1 MVYRELSHRKK
12 AEQAARIPEAW
23 KVDTRYLFE
32 GREKSIIKQLT
43 PENAPSF
50 WSGVLSEKEIG
61 ITTGNDAVDIVDG
74 IREGKWSA
82 EEVTTAFCKRAALA
96 HQLTNCLT
104 EIFFEEAIQQA
115 RTLDQARNTHP
126 ETPLGPL
133 HGLPISLKDTYHVPG
148 VDATIGLACFAFQP
162 STSYS
167 PLAELLVSLGAVLYC
182 KTNIPQTLMTAD
194 SENNLFGRTI
204 NPHNRYLT
212 AGGSTGGEG
221 PLIALGGSV
230 LGFGTD
236 IAGSLRIPA
245 LCNGVYG
252 FKPSSGIMPFSGQ
265 RLPFAPGWEGIG
277 IVASAGPMA
286 SSVRACSFA
295 LKAILKSVPSD
306 VDPMCLRIPWY
317 ESAEL
322 ARLKNPKSLR
332 IGVVGDDGLFTITPP
347 VRRAMK
353 EAEKKLKL
361 AGVTTVHVK
370 LPLMLELLGVIGE
383 MLAVNGTEYL
393 MDLIHSTGEPLIPS
407 VEKLGLLAG
416 SPKTMGEYFELN
428 RKRQDIALVY
438 SKFWI
443 DNNLDALIMPP
454 APHTAVPENAWAVP
468 SYTAIWNLLDY
479 PSIVLPTGAVN
490 EMDILEGTE
499 DFYSENDKEV
509 YKLYDGGPSA
519 YEHAPIAIQLVSKKQ
534 DDQALTVIAGVED
547 ATFIFL
553 QSFARSNAADA
564 IVYMFFVSVIRY
576 ALVLLVP
583 LSLILSSYLY
593 LYPVFHL
600 CAFPAPEE
608 DANTAY
614 TNTLRQHLPFSTHD
628 ATKVA
633 PFRLL
638 ALGDPQLEGTSPLDD
653 PEAAAFPNLAK
664 FWKDALLLDG
674 TNHNPLQRLRY
685 SLHDLVDFYL
695 DDIPNILEVYRKK
708 LDHVGNDY
716 YLGHIYRTMHWWTD
730 PSHIT
735 VLGDLV
741 GSQWIEDDEFEK
753 RGWRFWNRVFKGGE
767 RIYDE
772 VASAPSEDFQDNRI
786 LGEYP
791 AAWKQIILN
800 VPGNHDIG
808 YAGDISPERVERF
821 DRVFGKPNYE
831 LRFHL
836 PVNGTSI
843 EGNSTGNGED
853 EPAPEEKPVPELR
866 IIIFNDMNL
875 DTPASSKEM
884 QDQSYGFLNDV
895 ITSSHDVDRQALFTI
910 VLTHIPMH
918 KEAGICVDGPFFDFY
933 DGYFDN
939 GVKEQNHLSQS
950 ASKGF
955 LEGVFGM
962 SGDPGAPGS
971 GFGRNGVILTGHDHE
986 GCDTYHYINQSD
998 PPERE
1003 WHAMKWKDAVDL
1015 GVDEQPGV
1023 PGLREI
1029 TVRSMMGDFTGNAG
1043 LMSLWF
1049 DEEEWDWKFKFVNCE
1064 MGTQHIWWIVHIVD
1078 LITLGVGLVY
1088 GILVA
1093 VEKLTFR
1100 KGEGS
1105 KKNHMSNG
1113 KIPTS
1118 NGAAKVGNGKIGAY
1132 LAEYSQTTNGKLD
1145 VPGAGK
1151 KSLRKKKSKRN
1162 L

>member
-1 MVYRELSHRKK
+1 MAYRELAYRKR
-12 AEQAARIPEAW
+12 AEQEARIPESW
-23 KVDTRYLFE
+23 TVDTRYLFE
-32 GREKSIIKQLT
+32 SGGKSIVGQLT
-43 PENAPSF
+43 PEDGPRF
-50 WSGVLSEKEIG
+50 WSKVLSEEEIE

-74 IREGKWSA
+74 IRERRWSA
-82 EEVTTAFCKRAALA
+82 EEVATAFCKRAALA

-104 EIFFEEAIQQA
+104 EIFFEEAIQRA
-115 RTLDQARNTHP
+115 RDLDRVRDAHP
-126 ETPLGPL
+126 EAPLGPL
-133 HGLPISLKDTYHVPG
+133 HGLPVSLKDTYHVPG

-182 KTNIPQTLMTAD
+182 KTNVPQTLMTAD

-212 AGGSTGGEG
+212 AGGSTGEG

-252 FKPSSGIMPFSGQ
+252 FKPSSGMMPFSGQ

-295 LKAILKSVPSD
+295 LETILKAGASD

-322 ARLKNPKSLR
+322 ARLRHPKSLR
-332 IGVVGDDGLFTITPP
+332 IGVVSDDGLFTTTPP

-353 EAEKKLKL
+353 EAKEKLKL
-361 AGVTTVHVK
+361 AGVTTVPVK
-370 LPLMLELLGVIGE
+370 LPLMSESLGVIGE

-393 MDLIHSTGEPLIPS
+393 MELINSTGEPLIPS

-416 SPKTMGEYFELN
+416 SPKTMGEYFDLN
-428 RKRQDIALVY
+428 RKRQEITLVY
-438 SKFWI
+438 SKFWVEN
-443 DNNLDALIMPP
+443 DLDALIMPP
-454 APHTAVPENAWAVP
+454 APHTAVPENTWASP

-490 EMDILEGTE
+490 ETDIVDGTE
-499 DFYSENDKEV
+499 NFYSENDKEI
-509 YKLYDGGPSA
+509 YKLYDGPSA
-519 YEHAPIAIQLVSKKQ
+519 YANTPIAIQLV
-534 DDQALTVIAGVED
+534 
-547 ATFIFL
+547 
-553 QSFARSNAADA
+553 ADA
-564 IVYMFFVSVIRY
+564 AVYMFFVSLIRY

-600 CAFPAPEE
+600 CAFPAPEQ
-608 DANTAY
+608 DASTAY
-614 TNTLRQHLPFSTHD
+614 TNTLRQHLPFSAHD

-638 ALGDPQLEGTSPLDD
+638 ALGDPQLEGESPLAD
-653 PEAAAFPNLAK
+653 PEADSFPNLAK

-674 TNHNPLQRLRY
+674 TNHNPLQRLRH

-695 DDIPNILEVYRKK
+695 DDIPNFLEVYRKR
-708 LDHVGNDY
+708 LDHIGNDY

-730 PSHIT
+730 PSHVT

-741 GSQWIEDDEFEK
+741 GSQWIENDEFER

-767 RIYDE
+767 RIFDE
-772 VASAPSEDFQDNRI
+772 VTSTPSEDFQDTRI

-791 AAWKQIILN
+791 AAWKQIVLN

-836 PVNGTSI
+836 PVNGTSV
-843 EGNSTGNGED
+843 EGNSTRNGED
-853 EPAPEEKPVPELR
+853 EPVPEEEKPVPELR

-875 DTPASSKEM
+875 DTPASSTEM

-895 ITSSHDVDRQALFTI
+895 ITSSHDVNRSALFTI

-918 KEAGICVDGPFFDFY
+918 KQAGICVDGPLFDFY

-962 SGDPGAPGS
+962 SGDPKAPGS

-1003 WHAMKWKDAVDL
+1003 WRAMKWKDAVDL
-1015 GVDEQPGV
+1015 GVEEQPGV

-1064 MGTQHIWWIVHIVD
+1064 MGTQHIWWIVHILD

-1088 GILVA
+1088 GILLA
-1093 VEKLTFR
+1093 VEKLTPR
-1100 KGEGS
+1100 EVS
-1105 KKNHMSNG
+1105 KKQMSNG
-1113 KIPTS
+1113 KATIS
-1118 NGAAKVGNGKIGAY
+1118 NGAPKVGNGNLDSY
-1132 LAEYSQTTNGKLD
+1132 LPDYSQTTNGKLD
-1145 VPGAGK
+1145 VPDAGK
-1151 KSLRKKKSKRN
+1151 KILQKKKSKRDI
-1162 L
+1162 